1 MKAPSLQ
8 QLFERLGFYRE
19 TPKQELNTNSY
30 DRYLFWVEKQVES
43 LSH

>member
-1 MKAPSLQ
+1 MKASPLQ
-8 QLFERLGFYRE
+8 QLFERLGLHYE
-19 TPKQELNTNSY
+19 APQQELNTNSY